1 MEMMKTMEMRQS
13 CRAYLQEQICEEDL
27 NVILQAANAAPVGM
41 GRYEDVHLTVI
52 QDAALLNE
60 IDSVAAEF
68 FGDPT
73 KHPLYGART
82 LILVSAVLPEAPRTS
97 LAYCNAGCI
106 VENMALAATDLGLGN
121 VYIFGSVNA
130 LNLHA
135 ELVAKLNLP
144 EGFVP
149 VSALAVGKAATP
161 MKARVFT
168 KKIETDY
175 IR

>member
-1 MEMMKTMEMRQS
+1 MEAMKAMEVRQS
-13 CRAYLQEQICEEDL
+13 CRSYTPEQIGEADL
-27 NVILQAANAAPVGM
+27 ELILKAANAAPVGM
-41 GRYEDVHLTVI
+41 GRYENVHLTVI
-52 QDAALLNE
+52 QNEELLNE
-60 IDSVAAEF
+60 IDGVAAEF
-68 FGDPT
+68 FGDPE

-82 LILVSAVLPEAPRTS
+82 LILVSAILPEAPRTT

-130 LNLHA
+130 LNLHP

-144 EGFVP
+144 TDFVP

-161 MKARVFT
+161 MKGRTFN